1 MIHKRKIYGFMCDI
15 YGHLNNANYLYLYE
29 EARAEGLEEIGIPIR
44 LLNQREISIYLTE
57 INLKFLKSVML
68 EDTVK
73 IKSKII
79 KYNKLKSV
87 WEQKMYNSNNELC
100 NIATVTGVFVKNGK
114 PFRIPNDIYDI
125 IKNFVTKDNEL

>member
-44 LLNQREISIYLTE
+44 LLNQRDISIYLTE

-114 PFRIPNDIYDI
+114 PFRIPNDI
-125 IKNFVTKDNEL
+125 